1 MTYYDVS
8 ITDQAEKDL
17 QMIYDYIAE
26 ELYSPD
32 YASKQIIR
40 LEKAID
46 SLTMFP
52 EDHRL
57 YEDDYWKMRNL
68 RIYPVD
74 NYCIFYIPNLVDL
87 TVTVIR
93 IIYSGRDVKKQ
104 LNKMRRI

>member
-1 MTYYDVS
+1 MTFYDVS
-8 ITDQAEKDL
+8 ITDQAVKDM

-26 ELYSPD
+26 DLLSPD
-32 YASKQIIR
+32 YAAKQIIR

-46 SLTMFP
+46 SLTM
-52 EDHRL
+52 L